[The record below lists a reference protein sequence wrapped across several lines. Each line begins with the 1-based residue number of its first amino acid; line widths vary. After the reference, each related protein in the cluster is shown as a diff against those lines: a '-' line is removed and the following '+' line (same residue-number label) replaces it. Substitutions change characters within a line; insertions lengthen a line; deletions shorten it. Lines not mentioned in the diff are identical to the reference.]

1 MSATFLCTFATLEP
15 PPRTPLQLVLRREF
29 HGSGETTGG
38 HLHLDFCALYVVR
51 GGRGAHQIDGVSFGI
66 ARGDVY
72 LLPPGAVHAY
82 TDFHNLEIDAFYFPL
97 DLWSD
102 DELSALREISGFWR
116 LFLESD
122 AQRLHLRPELY
133 ARVEKE
139 IAEMQAEYEASSG
152 VGARVKPLLL
162 RAGLFRLLV
171 MLARAQSDDFL
182 AQNGV
187 SNVGMRLGE
196 LLSWCEAHVG
206 QDISVATLAGR
217 MFLSPAH
224 FARLFKRE
232 MGVPPATYLRRL
244 KLERARSL
252 LERGEGNVTQIAF
265 DAGYESAA
273 HFSRA
278 FRACYGVS
286 PGQFRRQL
294 ER

>member
-1 MSATFLCTFATLEP
+1 MADVIICTFSALLP
-15 PPRTPLQLVLRREF
+15 PLRTPLSLMLRREF
-29 HGSGETTGG
+29 PGSGKTTGD

-51 GGRGAHQIDGVSFGI
+51 GGRGAHQIDGVPFGI

-72 LLPPGAVHAY
+72 LLPPGAIHAY
-82 TDFHNLEIDAFYFPL
+82 TDYHNLEIDAFYFPL

-102 DELSALREISGFWR
+102 DELAALREISGFWR
-116 LFLESD
+116 LFLERD

-133 ARVEKE
+133 ARVEKD
-139 IAEMQAEYEASSG
+139 IGEMHAEYEG
-152 VGARVKPLLL
+152 GDGANLKVKPLLL
-162 RAGLFRLLV
+162 RGALFRLLV
-171 MLARAQSDDFL
+171 ILARAQSDESP
-182 AQNGV
+182 AP
-187 SNVGMRLGE
+187 SSAMNVGMRLGE
-196 LLSWCEAHVG
+196 LLSWCEENVG
-206 QDISVATLAGR
+206 QDISVAALAGR

-244 KLERARSL
+244 KLERARTL
-252 LERGEGNVTQIAF
+252 LEQDGGNVTQIAF

-294 ER
+294 GR